1 MTAVAVVVVVVA
13 VLTNIG
19 WAYRLERERRRT
31 RRKHARIVTELAKLI
46 GMENALRIATL
57 AGVIDD
63 AETKDGQ
70 VQVRIR

>member
-1 MTAVAVVVVVVA
+1 MTAVAVVAA
-13 VLTNIG
+13 VSLLLTNLA

-31 RRKHARIVTELAKLI
+31 RRQHARIVTELAKLI

-57 AGVIDD
+57 AGVIND